1 METPKEMRMKIVGKA
16 AEDADFRA
24 RLLGDPEGS
33 HRAGAGRHH
42 SCIPGP
48 SRSTKKRPARPRI
61 WFFPPAAQLSESDLR
76 AVAGGATY
84 DENGVRIDDDWNP
97 VADW

>member
-24 RLLGDPEGS
+24 RLLGDPKGAIEQELGVTIPASLSIEVHEEETGATAHLVLPPGS
-33 HRAGAGRHH
+33 
-42 SCIPGP
+42 
-48 SRSTKKRPARPRI
+48 T
-61 WFFPPAAQLSESDLR
+61 LSESDLQ

-84 DENGVRIDDDWNP
+84 DENGVRIDNDWNP